1 MTTSGTY
8 SYTSNR
14 DFIITEAFRKAGGLG
29 DGEPLDDAR
38 KQIGVNALGP
48 MVKALQAH
56 GLNVW
61 TIDEKFVDLSVFSSA
76 PAVTIG
82 DGMTV
87 DLDYKPLKLLEAQR
101 YIDVELTSTPMIRW
115 TNREWQEQ
123 PNKFQTGTP
132 THVYYRPDA
141 YNGWLHVWP
150 MPDAY
155 WQANGALS
163 LVFQRPIQDIGEGTA
178 EVDFPAEWHEA
189 LIYQLA
195 VRLAP
200 NYGMAINDR
209 SALRQEAKEALDL
222 ALSFDQEEG
231 SLYIRPDRNG

>member
-1 MTTSGTY
+1 MATSGTY

-29 DGEPLDDAR
+29 DGEPLDSTR
-38 KQIGVNALGP
+38 LQIGINVMGP

-56 GLNVW
+56 GLQVW
-61 TIDEKFVDLSVFSSA
+61 TIDEQFVDLSVFASS

-82 DGMTV
+82 DGMTI

-101 YIDVELTSTPMIRW
+101 YITAEVTSVPMQRW
-115 TNREWQEQ
+115 TNKEWQEQ
-123 PNKFQTGTP
+123 PNKKQIGTP

-150 MPDAY
+150 MPDTY
-155 WQANGALS
+155 WQTYGSIGLI
-163 LVFQRPIQDIGEGTA
+163 FQRPLQDIGLA
-178 EVDFPAEWHEA
+178 SDDVDFPAEWHEA

-195 VRLAP
+195 IRLAP

-209 SALRQEAKEALDL
+209 QALKDDAKLALDL